1 MRRRTFLTAGI
12 VALALA
18 GAAAGPNDHWPQ
30 FRGPSAGVA
39 ENDPA
44 LPDRWSAT
52 SNILW
57 TLDVPGIGWSSPVV
71 WGDHVFVTSVI
82 NTGQAEAP
90 KPGLY
95 MGGERPAP
103 TAPHKWTV
111 HDVEFATG
119 KVRWSREVRAGVP
132 AGPKHLKNSS

>member
-1 MRRRTFLTAGI
+1 MRRRTFLASAI
-12 VALALA
+12 VAVALASP
-18 GAAAGPNDHWPQ
+18 AAVPNQGWPQ

-57 TLDVPGIGWSSPVV
+57 TLDVPGMGWSSPVV
-71 WGDHVFVTSVI
+71 WGDHVLVTSVV

-95 MGGERPAP
+95 MGGGTKSRICSPATP
-103 TAPHKWTV
+103 GGGS
-111 HDVEFATG
+111 TG
-119 KVRWSREVRAGVP
+119 ITSA
-132 AGPKHLKNSS
+132 S